1 MGRKKQKK
9 LSEELEE
16 LYYDPQKPKGFA
28 GAHKLLAA
36 TKNRHDPQLVRD

>member
-16 LYYDPQKPKGFA
+16 LYYDPQKPTGFA